1 MIVGRD
7 QKKNSAAVEGPPV
20 VDARVPWP
28 AGRARRTSGTRR
40 SRPMTQGGPDTDEF
54 IDDRERDRS
63 RRPDKLI

>member
-40 SRPMTQGGPDTDEF
+40 SRPMTQGGGRTPMSSLMTESV
-54 IDDRERDRS
+54 IDHAGQTS
-63 RRPDKLI
+63 

>member
-28 AGRARRTSGTRR
+28 AGRASRTSGTRR
-40 SRPMTQGGPDTDEF
+40 SRPMTQGGRTPMSSLMTESV
-54 IDDRERDRS
+54 IDHAGQTS
-63 RRPDKLI
+63 